1 MKLTGNIHRTIDKM
15 STKELMLLYEHIR
28 MLRQMKSVL
37 RKPASDTPIET
48 ILEMTGSSAG
58 SWSETIQKE
67 REERI

>member
-1 MKLTGNIHRTIDKM
+1 M

-28 MLRQMKSVL
+28 MLRQMKNVL

>member
-1 MKLTGNIHRTIDKM
+1 MKLKENIHRTIDKM
-15 STKELMLLYEHIR
+15 SAKELMLLYEHIR

-37 RKPASDTPIET
+37 RKSASDTPIET

-67 REERI
+67 RGA